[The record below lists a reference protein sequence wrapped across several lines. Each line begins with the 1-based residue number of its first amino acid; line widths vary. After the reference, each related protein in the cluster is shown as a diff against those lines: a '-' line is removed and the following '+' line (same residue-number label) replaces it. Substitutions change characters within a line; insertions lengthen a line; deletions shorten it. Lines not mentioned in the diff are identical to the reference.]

1 MRKEITW
8 VSPIRLGLIQA
19 AIVAV
24 MWIVFGI
31 LGLIFGGMG
40 PGPGPGMMGG
50 GIIAVIGGLIMGAIG
65 GFIGGAVAALVYNV
79 AAGIVGGVVIELR
92 DEGGGLSAEQ
102 V

>member
-31 LGLIFGGMG
+31 LGLIFSGM
-40 PGPGPGMMGG
+40 GPGPGMMGG
-50 GIIAVIGGLIMGAIG
+50 GIGAVLGGLIMGAIG

-79 AAGIVGGVVIELR
+79 AAGIVGGVVIEFR